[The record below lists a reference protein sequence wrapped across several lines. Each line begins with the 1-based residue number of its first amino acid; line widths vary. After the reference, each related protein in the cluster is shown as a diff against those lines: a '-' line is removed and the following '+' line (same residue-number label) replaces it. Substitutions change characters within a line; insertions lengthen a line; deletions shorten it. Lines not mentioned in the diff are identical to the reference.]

1 MKDIIRLIVAIVL
14 IILAWKIIKGIV
26 GILIGL
32 ALAGVIVFAGM
43 KLLEDKSE

>member
-1 MKDIIRLIVAIVL
+1 MKDIIRLIVAIVV

>member
-1 MKDIIRLIVAIVL
+1 MKDVIRLIVAIVV

-32 ALAGVIVFAGM
+32 ALAGVIVFVGM